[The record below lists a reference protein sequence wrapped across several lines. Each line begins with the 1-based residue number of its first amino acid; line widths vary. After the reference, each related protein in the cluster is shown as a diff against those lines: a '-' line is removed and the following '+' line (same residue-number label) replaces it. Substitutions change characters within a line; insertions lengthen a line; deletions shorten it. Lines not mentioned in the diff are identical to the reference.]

1 MGGGGVVCGQV
12 QKLCVEGERRNWLQG
27 IALGKAFSKGKREYC
42 ACVTFPIKKIIAL
55 VFINL
60 VISELLEQKD
70 LFIYLFLLLGNLR
83 GGGNDKHD
91 FENIL
96 AHFKTCRPSS
106 WIPGRADFTT
116 LRRGA
121 FCLRL

>member
-83 GGGNDKHD
+83 GGG
-91 FENIL
+91 E
-96 AHFKTCRPSS
+96 
-106 WIPGRADFTT
+106 
-116 LRRGA
+116 
-121 FCLRL
+121 